1 MATGYLKGENERSK
15 DNMRDITS
23 LILKAINVNI
33 DWSVNGFYA
42 FMEDAEKCGISISYS
57 EGEEYWASM
66 GYNNELIGHIW
77 RPNPLVFINSESAP
91 LLGQIANNYSYA
103 VVIEV
108 TGLWSDELLVGIEP
122 EIADR
127 MGSIVFNEPTSAGDI
142 WLSSVT

>member
-23 LILKAINVNI
+23 LILKAIHVNI

-42 FMEDAEKCGISISYS
+42 FMEDAEKLGISISYS

-66 GYNNELIGHIW
+66 GYNNEPIGHIW
-77 RPNPLVFINSESAP
+77 RPNPLIFITTESAP
-91 LLGQIANNYSYA
+91 LLEEIVNNYSYA

-108 TGLWSDELLVGIEP
+108 TDLGSNELLVSFEP

-127 MGSIVFNEPTSAGDI
+127 MGSIVFDEPTSAGDI